1 MKRRSVVCL
10 INIGLGLFVAYMF
23 LLYIRERNISTTQ
36 YNIACNI
43 VNIDMRHSSRQHPI
57 VEVIYR
63 NRKYTTN
70 ITNGERLQIGYNTTT
85 FYYDE
90 LLDRVFCRNSGIER
104 GLYVAILLFVWSFLF
119 WSNSNIT
126 VNKERNK
133 FWLCSK
139 LDVRNEK

>member
-1 MKRRSVVCL
+1 MKRRSIVCL

-23 LLYIRERNISTTQ
+23 LLYIRERNITATE

-43 VNIDMRHSSRQHPI
+43 VNIDMRHSSRQHST

-63 NRKYTTN
+63 NKKYTTN
-70 ITNGERLQIGYNTTT
+70 IANGERLQIGYNTTT

-104 GLYVAILLFVWSFLF
+104 GLYVVILLFVLSFLF
-119 WSNSNIT
+119 WLNPNLT
-126 VNKERNK
+126 VKKRK
-133 FWLCSK
+133 
-139 LDVRNEK
+139 

>member
-1 MKRRSVVCL
+1 MKRKIIVCL
-10 INIGLGLFVAYMF
+10 INISLGFFVAYMS

-36 YNIACNI
+36 CNIACNI
-43 VNIDMRHSSRQHPI
+43 VNVYMEHSSRQHPT

-70 ITNGERLQIGYNTTT
+70 IANGERLQNGYNTTT

-104 GLYVAILLFVWSFLF
+104 GLYVVILLFVLSFLF
-119 WSNSNIT
+119 WLNPNII
-126 VNKERNK
+126 VKKGSNK
-133 FWLCSK
+133 FC
-139 LDVRNEK
+139 